1 MSESGKPSDAVRVSD
16 AKDGAWRLT
25 LGDSALQDFRQLSFQ
40 PFRPAPTAFHFH
52 HSQKV
57 ASR

>member
-1 MSESGKPSDAVRVSD
+1 
-16 AKDGAWRLT
+16 LT
-25 LGDSALQDFRQLSFQ
+25 LSDGALQDFRQLSFQ
-40 PFRPAPTAFHFH
+40 PFRPAPTVFHFH